1 MSLQRHTV
9 VLLWRTLA
17 IASLAVGVV
26 GIVVPVLPTVPFV
39 LVAAWAAG
47 RGWPQLERW
56 LLAHPVYGPMT
67 RRWRERR
74 AIPRNAKWF
83 ATISMAVS
91 GSAVALF
98 AGPPLLRFGVPATM
112 ALVAAWMW
120 TRPDE

>member
-1 MSLQRHTV
+1 MNLQRHTA

-17 IASLAVGVV
+17 IASLAVGLV
-26 GIVVPVLPTVPFV
+26 GIVVPVLPTVPFI

-74 AIPRNAKWF
+74 AIPRYAKWL
-83 ATISMAVS
+83 ATVSMTVS
-91 GSAVALF
+91 GIVVALF
-98 AGPPLLRFGVPATM
+98 VGPLLLRVGVPTLM

>member
-1 MSLQRHTV
+1 MSLQRHTI

-17 IASLAVGVV
+17 IAALAVGVI
-26 GIVVPVLPTVPFV
+26 GIVVPVLPTVPFI

-67 RRWRERR
+67 RRWRAHR
-74 AIPRNAKWF
+74 AIPRRAKWL
-83 ATISMAVS
+83 ATVSMAAS
-91 GSAVALF
+91 GALVLLLVH
-98 AGPPLLRFGVPATM
+98 PPLLRFGVPAVM
-112 ALVAAWMW
+112 AAVAAWMW